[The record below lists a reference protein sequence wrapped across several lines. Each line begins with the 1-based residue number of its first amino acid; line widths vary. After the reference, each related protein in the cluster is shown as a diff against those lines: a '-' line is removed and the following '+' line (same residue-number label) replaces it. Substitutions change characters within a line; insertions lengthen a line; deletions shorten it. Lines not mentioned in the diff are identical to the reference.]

1 MDIWKVSKRVA
12 HVGVKV
18 AVGIGGTVLTGLLM
32 KAADN
37 YVDEQVDGIR
47 LALEKKGDT
56 DERGEKEESS
66 K

>member
-1 MDIWKVSKRVA
+1 MDIWVTGKKIA

-37 YVDEQVDGIR
+37 YVDEQVDNFKA
-47 LALEKKGDT
+47 ALGKKGET
-56 DERGEKEESS
+56 DERREEESS

>member
-1 MDIWKVSKRVA
+1 MDIWAITKKVA

-32 KAADN
+32 KAADG
-37 YVDEQVDGIR
+37 YVDEQVDGIK
-47 LALEKKGDT
+47 ALIVKEEVA

>member
-1 MDIWKVSKRVA
+1 MDIWETGKKIA

-56 DERGEKEESS
+56 DEREEEESS